1 MSEAHMA
8 SREGELQ
15 LLRDLQRIVHQIYMR
30 EMERTF
36 LFAGVGRVA
45 VDELIRFGMG
55 PTEHQL
61 IADRVL
67 QPELWETILPATHR
81 TPQRLPQLTAPEL
94 LAVVPPAI
102 RRTLEALGLP
112 EVAAAELQRMLEP
125 NNEAAEGADGGQ
137 QVPLVDRLVHD
148 KRLLE
153 GGGPLHEQGHANA
166 VLLNWYYRLRS
177 RSNDSLPSS
186 F

>member
-1 MSEAHMA
+1 MA

-45 VDELIRFGMG
+45 VDELIRLGMG

-67 QPELWETILPATHR
+67 QPELLMD
-81 TPQRLPQLTAPEL
+81 LM
-94 LAVVPPAI
+94 V
-102 RRTLEALGLP
+102 
-112 EVAAAELQRMLEP
+112 
-125 NNEAAEGADGGQ
+125 
-137 QVPLVDRLVHD
+137 
-148 KRLLE
+148 
-153 GGGPLHEQGHANA
+153 
-166 VLLNWYYRLRS
+166 
-177 RSNDSLPSS
+177 
-186 F
+186 

>member
-1 MSEAHMA
+1 MA

-45 VDELIRFGMG
+45 VDELIRLGMG

-61 IADRVL
+61 IAERVL
-67 QPELWETILPATHR
+67 QPELWQTILPATHR

-112 EVAAAELQRMLEP
+112 EVAAAELQRTK
-125 NNEAAEGADGGQ
+125 
-137 QVPLVDRLVHD
+137 
-148 KRLLE
+148 KR
-153 GGGPLHEQGHANA
+153 
-166 VLLNWYYRLRS
+166 RS
-177 RSNDSLPSS
+177 
-186 F
+186 